1 MKVVSDSSPL
11 ISLGKLNCLFL
22 LERLYGKITIV
33 RAVYDEVVIKGLREF
48 EDAVHVESFVKK
60 RTILVED
67 VYIHDEW
74 SDLNK
79 KLGRGEVETLVY
91 ASRITA
97 DLILMDD
104 LLARIEAR
112 RRNFRVKGTLGI
124 LYEAYKKGFLELNN
138 FENLIQEIILRN
150 DIWIHKELCKNVLKK
165 AKC

>member
-1 MKVVSDSSPL
+1 M
-11 ISLGKLNCLFL
+11 
-22 LERLYGKITIV
+22 
-33 RAVYDEVVIKGLREF
+33 
-48 EDAVHVESFVKK
+48 
-60 RTILVED
+60 
-67 VYIHDEW
+67 
-74 SDLNK
+74 
-79 KLGRGEVETLVY
+79 GRGEVETLVY